1 MSVAFAQRLLVFQ
14 VLVLFVGTLMP
25 GLWRDSAV
33 TALGVPG
40 VVSPIAH
47 FLLFCG
53 IAGVAYMAP
62 LSWPV
67 KRVVLF
73 TLGLALLTEG
83 LQFFALERHPRWID
97 VVIDMAGTL
106 TAMLSVRL
114 VVRFRPVP
122 G

>member
-1 MSVAFAQRLLVFQ
+1 MSVVFAQRLLVFQ

-33 TALGVPG
+33 TVLGVPG
-40 VVSPIAH
+40 IVSPIAH

-62 LSWPV
+62 LNWPGM
-67 KRVVLF
+67 RVVLF
-73 TLGLALLTEG
+73 ALGLALLTEG

-97 VVIDMAGTL
+97 IGIDMSGVL

-114 VVRFRPVP
+114 VVHFRPVP